1 MPLIVALW
9 PNRTVTFVY
18 MQSGFTATDLYH
30 ELDQECDP
38 LCAKCYVVGKDECDS
53 MYVTTES
60 NSDSL
65 TKDDHKPDVEKRKA
79 EYLRLGCL
87 QGRKRRY
94 RWPRTVVR
102 DYIRSVYSDT
112 RMQDTIHRMVEDY
125 QRDMEGMPIPPSPK
139 FSAKDVRGMEPFS
152 GVYVSWNDDGTPFY
166 VGESKNVPER
176 VNGSRPEIGERR
188 IGVLRCD
195 EHDRKRLE
203 CFFIGLLN
211 PPGNSQSTHRMQKST
226 SERGTP

>member
-1 MPLIVALW
+1 MPFVVALW
-9 PNRTVTFVY
+9 PNRTVTFLR
-18 MQSGFTATDLYH
+18 MPSGFTATDLYH

-38 LCAKCYVVGKDECDS
+38 LCARCYVVGKGDCGD

-60 NSDSL
+60 NGDSFS
-65 TKDDHKPDVEKRKA
+65 KDDHKPNSERRNAD
-79 EYLRLGCL
+79 YLRVDCL
-87 QGRKRRY
+87 HGKKRRY
-94 RWPRTVVR
+94 RWPRNVVR

-139 FSAKDVRGMEPFS
+139 FSAKDIRSMDAFS
-152 GVYVSWNDDGTPFY
+152 GVYVSWNDDGTPYY

-176 VNGSRPEIGERR
+176 VTGSRPEIGERR

-211 PPGNSQSTHRMQKST
+211 PPGNSQSTHRMQK
-226 SERGTP
+226 GTLDKATP